1 MEHMVHAMVLPGALK
16 RLHITGRFHHTD
28 DRAVPLGTGTDG
40 AELGFGII
48 LADTAAVEL
57 GVGVLDRTRQC
68 GGILIRHAQY
78 LIGHPGRTLPPN
90 ARELAEFF
98 DQLFQRGSSIQNM
111 AFNPRKLDSVRHCH
125 ALMEN
130 VKRDFPRLSRAA
142 ECRYLS
148 NVCNILFQIQDRQ
161 HEKIEKALWQEVK
174 KYRRNVLLD
183 PQARKKA
190 RLAAALSYS
199 GYAMTRRVY
208 EKTQWR
214 GKK

>member
-1 MEHMVHAMVLPGALK
+1 MIQAVVLPGALK

-57 GVGVLDRTRQC
+57 GVGVLDCTRQC

-98 DQLFQRGSSIQNM
+98 DQLFQRSCIITHG
-111 AFNPRKLDSVRHCH
+111 APPL
-125 ALMEN
+125 
-130 VKRDFPRLSRAA
+130 
-142 ECRYLS
+142 
-148 NVCNILFQIQDRQ
+148 
-161 HEKIEKALWQEVK
+161 
-174 KYRRNVLLD
+174 
-183 PQARKKA
+183 
-190 RLAAALSYS
+190 
-199 GYAMTRRVY
+199 
-208 EKTQWR
+208 
-214 GKK
+214 